1 MILALVDFYAKGNKA
16 KFAQRIG
23 VKPQT
28 INMWLTRNTFDA
40 ELIHRTCMDISTEWL
55 LSGKGDMVKKEMT
68 ASATPSPD
76 GIPMLPIQA
85 MAGALTGEVS
95 VMDYECD
102 RYIIPSFRHA
112 DFLVG
117 ISGTSMMPSYM
128 PGDIVA
134 CRRIEPSWWQF
145 GRVYVLDTLQGAII
159 KRIKRGTD
167 DSRILITSDNSDYEP
182 YELPVTEVRGAAL
195 VVGLIRSE

>member
-1 MILALVDFYAKGNKA
+1 MKGGELKA
-16 KFAQRIG
+16 KLKDKGYVLADVATRLGMSAQHLNQALGAADVKSGLLERISQELGIELG
-23 VKPQT
+23 VLYG
-28 INMWLTRNTFDA
+28 INTSVDRPAPT
-40 ELIHRTCMDISTEWL
+40 
-55 LSGKGDMVKKEMT
+55 
-68 ASATPSPD
+68 PD

-117 ISGTSMMPSYM
+117 ISGTSMIPSYM

-159 KRIKRGTD
+159 KRIKRGSD